1 MITLIICVRR
11 AAHVTHG
18 YFETYWRDHHGPLVT
33 SVTEFT
39 RHLRAYRQFHLID
52 CHELSNTTGDPWH
65 GFDGIA
71 LLSFESAQ
79 AMQAAFQEPR
89 FLSVLEPDTLNFG
102 DLANSPRFLVSAD
115 DTEDPPRSRHGNI
128 TVFEFAGP
136 GTRPILQVWTKN
148 GSREPQPATVA
159 RYQSIAADNVDG
171 SNPAPPATYITAC
184 SFTSLAQAEGVLTYL
199 AERDSAA
206 FSSVGSGLIHVM
218 AREHIFI

>member
-11 AAHVTHG
+11 AAHVTHEH
-18 YFETYWRDHHGPLVT
+18 FETYWRDHHGPLVT

-52 CHELSNTTGDPWH
+52 CPRLSNQNTGDPWH

-71 LLSFESAQ
+71 LLSFENTP

-102 DLANSPRFLVSAD
+102 DLPNSPRFLATAD
-115 DTEDPPRSRHGNI
+115 GTEDPPRSRHGNI

-136 GTRPILQVWTKN
+136 RATPALQIWTKS
-148 GSREPQPATVA
+148 GSQDPQPATVA
-159 RYQSIAADNVDG
+159 RYQSE
-171 SNPAPPATYITAC
+171 PPTTYITAC
-184 SFTSLAQAEGVLTYL
+184 SFENLPQTDAVLAYL
-199 AERDSAA
+199 AEQDSAA
-206 FSSVGSGLIHVM
+206 SPVESRPIHVM